1 MSTGDVVIDANA
13 IIALRDARDG
23 LHLRATATLR
33 ALIGRPK
40 LVHPLTLSEVLVHPA
55 RRGGREEVAR
65 QRVALERAGF
75 VVISGTSLP
84 EPEDIA
90 AVRASGLTMP
100 DAVVLASAAAVD
112 ASLVT
117 FDKSLAAAAREVAVT
132 VVDEG

>member
-40 LVHPLTLSEVLVHPA
+40 LVHPLTMSEVLVHPA
-55 RRGGREEVAR
+55 RQGGREEAGR
-65 QRVALERAGF
+65 QRVALELAGF
-75 VVISGTSLP
+75 VVMGGTFLP
-84 EPEDIA
+84 EPEDVA

-100 DAVVLASAAAVD
+100 DAVVLASAVSAD

-117 FDKSLAAAAREVAVT
+117 FDRRLAAAAREAAVT